1 MQLSPFIKEIL
12 PYAIAAIMA
21 AWLIVCAIFDQKTQE
36 VPTPLTLIPLIAA
49 VLITLA
55 KGNYVLAG
63 LVIVIYLIGDIRK
76 KWMGLCLAII
86 ATGTAFVWTLF
97 HAGTF
102 DGLATTVV
110 ILALWLYWYFGK
122 AGGADIN
129 ILVTITLILG
139 IWATVS
145 AIIIGGLV
153 AIVIWIALK
162 KDRTEAL
169 PFVMPVAIGT
179 IAYLVINLIPSLVGG
194 II

>member
-1 MQLSPFIKEIL
+1 MQLFPFIKEIL
-12 PYAIAAIMA
+12 PYAIAAIMT

-49 VLITLA
+49 VLLTLA

-63 LVIVIYLIGDIRK
+63 LVIFIYLIGDISK
-76 KWMGLCLAII
+76 KWMGLILAILV
-86 ATGTAFVWTLF
+86 TGAAFVWTLF
-97 HAGTF
+97 YAGTF

-110 ILALWLYWYFGK
+110 ILALWLYWYFEK

-139 IWATVS
+139 FWATVS

-153 AIVIWIALK
+153 AIGIWIAQK
-162 KDRTEAL
+162 KDKKEAL
-169 PFVMPVAIGT
+169 PFVMPLAIGT
-179 IAYLVINLIPSLVGG
+179 IAYLAMNLISPTIGG

>member
-1 MQLSPFIKEIL
+1 MFLSPFIKEIL

-21 AWLIVCAIFDQKTQE
+21 AWLIVCAIYDQKTQE

-49 VLITLA
+49 VLITIA

-63 LVIVIYLIGDIRK
+63 LVIVIYLIGDISK
-76 KWMGLCLAII
+76 KWMGLILAII
-86 ATGTAFVWTLF
+86 ATGAVFVWTLF

-102 DGLATTVV
+102 DGLATTVM

-145 AIIIGGLV
+145 AILIGGLV
-153 AIVIWIALK
+153 AIAIWKALK
-162 KDRTEAL
+162 KDKKEAL
-169 PFVMPVAIGT
+169 PFVMPLAIGT
-179 IAYLVINLIPSLVGG
+179 ILYLVINLIPSLVGG